1 MMRDN
6 KGLGEQMLM
15 GVYRKRKSFLFPLLY
30 FCYNMLRKSE
40 VVMQLSPEERYKIYE
55 EEKARIDAEQ
65 KQRMTA
71 GVSTTGLELN
81 TAGLLCYLGGWI
93 TGIVFLVI
101 EQKNQFVRFHA
112 LQSIVTFGALTVTS
126 ALLNWIPF
134 VGGFFGSVIGILA
147 FILWILLMVK
157 AYQGELY
164 KIPIAGHVAEG
175 ILPVTWRG
183 ERPEAGEE
191 QKTAKYP
198 RSNEALKPPEPPEV
212 PSPTIS
218 EKVEDLGKRV
228 ENYFTR
234 TRAGRVTGYSAS
246 IFWNVVLLIFF
257 SFFHQYIALYHVE
270 PDSSVTRLSLLT
282 GDYFTWLPILVTA
295 LIVSIAAN
303 IIMIIYDRYWFREII
318 QIILTVIGVVVVANL
333 VSIFPF
339 NFSVIPNATTV
350 DIVPV
355 VVSIVLI
362 IIAVGLGVGALVRF
376 IKLIVSVAKQS
387 PS

>member
-1 MMRDN
+1 
-6 KGLGEQMLM
+6 
-15 GVYRKRKSFLFPLLY
+15 
-30 FCYNMLRKSE
+30 
-40 VVMQLSPEERYKIYE
+40 MQLSPEERHKIYE

-65 KQRMTA
+65 KQWMTT
-71 GVSTTGLELN
+71 GGSTTGLEPN
-81 TAGLLCYLGGWI
+81 IAGLLCYLGGWI
-93 TGIVFLVI
+93 TGIVFLII
-101 EQKNQFVRFHA
+101 EQKNKFVRFHA
-112 LQSIVTFGALTVTS
+112 LQSIVTFGALTVAS

-134 VGGFFGSVIGILA
+134 VGGFFSAVIGILA

-157 AYQGELY
+157 ANQGELY
-164 KIPIAGHVAEG
+164 KIPVAGHVAEG

-183 ERPEAGEE
+183 VKHETGEE
-191 QKTAKYP
+191 QQTAKP
-198 RSNEALKPPEPPEV
+198 TSPDEVPKPPEPPEV
-212 PSPTIS
+212 PSPAIS
-218 EKVEDLGKRV
+218 EKMEEFGKRV
-228 ENYFTR
+228 EGYFARTR
-234 TRAGRVTGYSAS
+234 TGRIAGYSAS

-257 SFFHQYIALYHVE
+257 SFFHQYIAWYHVE
-270 PDSSVTRLSLLT
+270 PDGSVTRLSMLT
-282 GDYFTWLPILVTA
+282 GDYFTWLSILVTA
-295 LIVSIAAN
+295 LVISVAAN

-339 NFSVIPNATTV
+339 DFSVIPNATAV

-355 VVSIVLI
+355 AVTIFLI